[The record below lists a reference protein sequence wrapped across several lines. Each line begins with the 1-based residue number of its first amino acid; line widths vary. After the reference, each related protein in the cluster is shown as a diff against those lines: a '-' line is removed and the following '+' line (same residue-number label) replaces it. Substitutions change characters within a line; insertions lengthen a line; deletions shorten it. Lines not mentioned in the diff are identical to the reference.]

1 MPTRSAQTCSESAKL
16 DFLRSLLPELVEEGR
31 RILIFSQFTSL
42 LNHIQA
48 LCVDC
53 SLPLVRLDGST
64 SNRQGVVDRFQ
75 NGEVPLFL
83 ISLKAGGMG
92 LNLTTADTVILTD
105 PWWNPAVEQQAIDR
119 AHRMGQKKSV
129 FVHRLIVSGSI
140 EERVLELQEHK
151 RQLADG
157 LYQADGQSLGALS
170 EDDLSE
176 LLKPLDPEFL

>member
-1 MPTRSAQTCSESAKL
+1 
-16 DFLRSLLPELVEEGR
+16 
-31 RILIFSQFTSL
+31 
-42 LNHIQA
+42 
-48 LCVDC
+48 
-53 SLPLVRLDGST
+53 
-64 SNRQGVVDRFQ
+64 
-75 NGEVPLFL
+75 
-83 ISLKAGGMG
+83 MG
-92 LNLTTADTVILTD
+92 LNLTAADTVILTD

-151 RQLADG
+151 RNLADG

-176 LLKPLDPEFL
+176 LMKPLDPEFL